1 MPLNVGSAPCSSC
14 SCCSSVRAVPRGH
27 GLLSGRSSL
36 PGLRLQHAAGKNRVT
51 APFSPLCDVEE
62 ACGRARAQRLPAQPQ
77 KSLSPAGSWCG
88 CADVFAAAQ
97 GYTLLEN
104 RTAREGVSVTKRV
117 RVCCADAAAEGCGDG
132 WKPGGGSSE
141 QRPV

>member
-1 MPLNVGSAPCSSC
+1 MASSPVAPLYLGFDFSTQQ
-14 SCCSSVRAVPRGH
+14 VR
-27 GLLSGRSSL
+27 
-36 PGLRLQHAAGKNRVT
+36 T
-51 APFSPLCDVEE
+51 APFLPPCD
-62 ACGRARAQRLPAQPQ
+62 RARAQRLPAQPQ
-77 KSLSPAGSWCG
+77 KSLSPAGSWFRCD
-88 CADVFAAAQ
+88 DVFAAAQ
-97 GYTLLEN
+97 GYTLLES

>member
-1 MPLNVGSAPCSSC
+1 M
-14 SCCSSVRAVPRGH
+14 RAAPRGH
-27 GLLSGRSSL
+27 GLLSCRFSI

-51 APFSPLCDVEE
+51 APFPPLCDVEE
-62 ACGRARAQRLPAQPQ
+62 ACGRARARRLPAQPQ
-77 KSLSPAGSWCG
+77 KSLSHAGSWFRCD
-88 CADVFAAAQ
+88 DVFAAARW
-97 GYTLLEN
+97 YTVLEN
-104 RTAREGVSVTKRV
+104 RIAREGVSVTVRV